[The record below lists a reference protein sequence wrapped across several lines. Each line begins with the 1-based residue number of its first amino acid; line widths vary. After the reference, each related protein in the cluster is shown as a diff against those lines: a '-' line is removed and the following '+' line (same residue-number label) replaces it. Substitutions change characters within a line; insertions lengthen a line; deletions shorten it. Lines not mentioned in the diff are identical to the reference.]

1 MTAKGWMRWLRVAL
15 LAALVLP
22 AVIFPAPQVVRA
34 ASTVFVESMGTT
46 GSNGDSIATHET
58 NNRFD
63 NDALTMS
70 GTGDMRNTS
79 TSSGYTGASG
89 FINVMINAATEY
101 FQIANI
107 DTSNYSNLV
116 LSFGVRK
123 GTTAEDGSGLSVQVS
138 ADGSNWTTLTVPA
151 LPTGTGTA
159 TWYYRTASGTIPAT
173 ANLRIR
179 FTSSNTVEW
188 RIDDVQLIGDLAGDT
203 APAVSSTTPA
213 SGATDVPVGTTITVN
228 FSESVDV
235 AMGAFTVACPTGSPV
250 AFSST
255 PTLPAN
261 DTNSVVLTPSSNL
274 PGGTV
279 CTVTVDAAKVTDND
293 GTPNTMAANYNWS
306 FTTISDTAPS
316 VSSTTPADNATNVAA
331 DASVSV
337 TFNEDVN
344 FSGTVS
350 IACTSSTQ
358 SATPTGGPRTF
369 TLPHSDFAANDS
381 CVITI
386 AASQIADTDTN
397 DPPNTMALDYSW
409 DFTVAAP
416 IATGIIINEVDAD
429 TPSTDVAEFVELYDG
444 GAGNTSLTGLVV
456 VLFNGNGDISYAAFD
471 LDGRSTDGS
480 GYFVICGNAANVA
493 NCDWDVTP
501 DSDLI
506 QNGADAV
513 ALYTANATDFPN
525 GTAVTTA
532 SLLDAVVYDTD
543 DADDAGLLVLLNADE
558 PQVNENGQSDVA
570 NDSSQRCPNGSG
582 GARNTSSYN
591 QAAPTPGVANVCSA
605 GGSCSTIPE
614 IQGTGNASPCLGH
627 RSAIE
632 GCITGVTATGF
643 YFQDLTGDGDTNTSD
658 GIYAYYYSTWT
669 NPSNLQP
676 GNRVRVSGTVV
687 EYYDTTE
694 FANKSAD
701 PLAVTNLGSCTVP
714 TPVIIPPI
722 TDPTSDPMT
731 AYEKYE
737 GMRVQMTF
745 SGWVVGATKRF
756 DSRYPVSDPEIAFV
770 DFGSS
775 IPDYSRVFER
785 DYAGYQGINYL
796 SGGLNFDL
804 PNVDFGDDIAGTN
817 ITGVLGYQ
825 FSKYTLLVDST
836 FTFATVDNADVPYT
850 APALDTTK
858 AEVDICYF
866 NVENLFDNLD
876 DGAGDWGDWAPGYPT
891 PGSAAGLAT
900 YNAKLAKVATAIA
913 TRLQSCMVVGV
924 EEMEGKQ
931 QVYNDLA
938 AALHTADA
946 SHTWTGI
953 YVESGDSRDISQGF
967 LYRNDVTLLSGPTPV
982 SGSPYTGWVAD
993 STLNFVRVPAS
1004 AEFRFHAGQ
1013 PQQLDVILYA
1023 VHFKS
1028 KGSSAS
1034 CSTPDCTDKRE
1045 LEAADMRDILAHH
1058 QTAGEFAIAGGDY
1071 NDTFG
1076 SSPINIL
1083 DASTSLYSPY
1093 YDLGAA
1099 ERWSY
1104 VFNGESEVLDHIY
1117 MTKNLLY
1124 ATSGWNH
1131 AFNPVHINADFPSTE
1146 HASDHDPLRLRLRLP
1161 SDYGSTP
1168 GYGQVWHLRLPGN
1181 TLQLGTAWTD
1191 DALFNSAADEN
1202 DSGVVFGVFEPG
1214 ITAPITI
1221 KVQGNGTYGRW
1232 LQVWFDWDKD
1242 GIFETDAAD
1251 AERVFNGAAIMG
1263 DNVIQVQVPSHVI
1276 SGIPYRVRLYDSASM
1291 SGGMGILAEDP
1302 GASGGALGGEV
1313 EDGTSPIPTA
1323 VTLASFT
1330 AAPQGDSIRVTWE
1343 TATEL
1348 ENLGFNLYR
1357 GESAAG
1363 PWTPLNVELI
1373 APQNPGGTSGA
1384 VYEWLDSGVT
1394 PGVTVY
1400 YRLEDVDIHGASTFH
1415 GPVSAT
1421 AATPSAVVVTRFD
1434 ANGATPALAL
1444 LALAAAGFW
1453 RLRRR

>member
-1 MTAKGWMRWLRVAL
+1 MLTVATLLLSFTSNVSAQPPTPQNNTILANALRISQVYGAGGNSSATYRNDFVELFNAGSSTINLSSYSIQYASATGTNWSNQKTNLTGSIAPGKYYLIQLASGGSSGSLLPTPDTTGITNMSATAGKI
-15 LAALVLP
+15 ALVNNQTGLP
-22 AVIFPAPQVVRA
+22 TETCPDP
-34 ASTVFVESMGTT
+34 ST
-46 GSNGDSIATHET
+46 NGILD
-58 NNRFD
+58 
-63 NDALTMS
+63 LV
-70 GTGDMRNTS
+70 
-79 TSSGYTGASG
+79 GYGAS
-89 FINVMINAATEY
+89 
-101 FQIANI
+101 ANC
-107 DTSNYSNLV
+107 Y
-116 LSFGVRK
+116 
-123 GTTAEDGSGLSVQVS
+123 EGSSY
-138 ADGSNWTTLTVPA
+138 APA
-151 LPTGTGTA
+151 
-159 TWYYRTASGTIPAT
+159 PAT
-173 ANLRIR
+173 AVAAIFRAGGGCTDTDQNASD
-179 FTSSNTVEW
+179 FASSMPSPRNSSSPSNFC
-188 RIDDVQLIGDLAGDT
+188 DA
-203 APAVSSTTPA
+203 APTVSSTTPA
-213 SGATDVPVGTTITVN
+213 NGATGVAVDANISVT
-228 FSESVDV
+228 FSEAVNVSSGWYAISCSSSGTHTAAVS
-235 AMGAFTVACPTGSPV
+235 GGPTTFTLDPDGDFAAGE
-250 AFSST
+250 
-255 PTLPAN
+255 N
-261 DTNSVVLTPSSNL
+261 
-274 PGGTV
+274 
-279 CTVTVDAAKVTDND
+279 CTVTLYATQV
-293 GTPNTMAANYNWS
+293 
-306 FTTISDTAPS
+306 SD
-316 VSSTTPADNATNVAA
+316 V
-331 DASVSV
+331 
-337 TFNEDVN
+337 
-344 FSGTVS
+344 
-350 IACTSSTQ
+350 
-358 SATPTGGPRTF
+358 
-369 TLPHSDFAANDS
+369 
-381 CVITI
+381 
-386 AASQIADTDTN
+386 DTN
-397 DPPNTMALDYSW
+397 DPPDTMTANVSWNFTIAGGMATCSELFFSEYVEGSSNNKALEIYNGS
-409 DFTVAAP
+409 
-416 IATGIIINEVDAD
+416 TGTANLSQYTLEA
-429 TPSTDVAEFVELYDG
+429 Y
-444 GAGNTSLTGLVV
+444 
-456 VLFNGNGDISYAAFD
+456 FNGNSLAGATLTLSGNLAPGAVYVIANGSAASDILAVANLLNNSVAVFNGDDAIVLKHSGVIVDVIGQIGTDPGTEWGTGLTSTADNTLRRKATISTGDNNGSDTFNPSAEWDGYATDTFD
-471 LDGRSTDGS
+471 GLGTHTAYCGGDAPPTVASTTPTDGAT
-480 GYFVICGNAANVA
+480 GVAAGANIVINF
-493 NCDWDVTP
+493 
-501 DSDLI
+501 SE
-506 QNGADAV
+506 AV
-513 ALYTANATDFPN
+513 AVAGSWYVINCAASGAHTAVVTGGPTNFTLNPDTDFTTPETCQVTVVAAQVTDQDATDPP
-525 GTAVTTA
+525 
-532 SLLDAVVYDTD
+532 DAMSTNYTWSFGV
-543 DADDAGLLVLLNADE
+543 G
-558 PQVNENGQSDVA
+558 
-570 NDSSQRCPNGSG
+570 
-582 GARNTSSYN
+582 
-591 QAAPTPGVANVCSA
+591 AAPAP
-605 GGSCSTIPE
+605 CSTIPQ